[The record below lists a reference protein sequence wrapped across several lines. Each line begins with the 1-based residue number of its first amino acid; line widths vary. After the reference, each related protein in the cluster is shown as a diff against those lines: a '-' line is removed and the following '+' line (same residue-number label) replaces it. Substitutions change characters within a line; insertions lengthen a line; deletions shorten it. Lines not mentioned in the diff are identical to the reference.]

1 MNSQVYR
8 LKIKNGGS
16 TVVKDEI
23 QQEQLALPKK
33 HLAKKKFTKIEKRN
47 GSLQKFDPEKIVAA
61 IEKAG
66 EVTGE
71 FVHNI
76 AEKLAQKVVDI
87 LNKQF
92 DADHLPTVE
101 KIQDVVEHVL
111 MDSVFEETA
120 KYYIVYRKQHE
131 ELRKTRLIDSDELVE
146 KYLGEDTWYVKENSN
161 MTYSLQGLNNFIAAQ
176 ITERYWL
183 NKLYPDEIRDAHKDA
198 DLHIHDLGFLS
209 TYCCGWDL
217 KDLIIRGFGGVSGKI
232 NSKPAKHFKSLLN
245 QIVNFMYT
253 MQGES
258 AGAQALSSFDTL
270 IAPFIR
276 YDNLTYEQVKQAMQE
291 FVFGMNIPT
300 RVGFQ
305 TPFTNITMD
314 LIPPKQLGE
323 ENIVIGGKV
332 QKEKYKDFQTE
343 IDFVNKA
350 FAEVMLEGDA
360 NSRIFSFPIP
370 TYNITKD
377 FNWDDSSLD
386 PVWEMAAKY
395 GIPYFSN
402 FINSDMSPDD
412 ARSMCCRLRL
422 DNRELRKRGG
432 GLFGANPLTGSIGVV
447 TINMPRLGYISKS
460 EKDYFDRLG
469 HLMDLSR
476 DSLEIKRKV
485 LERFMDNGLYPFA
498 RNYLRDI
505 KEHFGSYWENHFST
519 IGLLG
524 MNESIKNFFGEKED
538 ITTEKG
544 HKFALKVMDF
554 MRERIAN
561 YQEETGHI
569 YNLEA
574 TPGEGTTYRFAKRD
588 TEQFSDIQVANTKAM
603 KELGAN
609 PYYTNST
616 QLPVGFTDDVFEAL
630 DLQDSLQTKYTGGTV
645 LHIFL
650 GERIDSIDS
659 VKNLVRKISETYHL
673 PYFTLSPTFSICP
686 KHGYLSGEHKYCP
699 TCDQEIGYKEQLSLN

>member
-1 MNSQVYR
+1 
-8 LKIKNGGS
+8 
-16 TVVKDEI
+16 VVKEDI
-23 QQEQLALPKK
+23 QQEQLNLAKK
-33 HLAKKKFTKIEKRN
+33 DLAKKKFTKIEKRD
-47 GSLQKFDPEKIVAA
+47 GSLAKFDPEKIAGA
-61 IEKAG
+61 MEKAG
-66 EVTGE
+66 TATGE
-71 FVHNI
+71 FGREI
-76 AEKLAQKVVDI
+76 AEKLTQKVVDI

-101 KIQDVVEHVL
+101 KVQDAVEHVL
-111 MDSVFEETA
+111 MDSVFEEAA
-120 KYYIVYRKQHE
+120 KSYIVYRRQHE
-131 ELRKTRLIDSDELVE
+131 ELRQTKLTDSDKLVE
-146 KYLGEDTWYVKENSN
+146 EYLGEDTWYVKENSN
-161 MTYSLQGLNNFIAAQ
+161 MTYSLQGLNNFLAAQ
-176 ITERYWL
+176 ITEKYWL
-183 NKLYPDEIRDAHKDA
+183 NKLYPTEIRDAHKNA
-198 DLHIHDLGFLS
+198 DIHIHDLGFLS

-217 KDLIIRGFGGVSGKI
+217 KDLIVKGFGGVPGKI
-232 NSKPAKHFKSLLN
+232 NSKPAKHFKALLN

-270 IAPFIR
+270 VAPFIR
-276 YDNLTYEQVKQAMQE
+276 YDELNYKQVKQAMQE

-314 LIPPKQLGE
+314 LAASGE
-323 ENIVIGGKV
+323 LSRENVVIGGKIM
-332 QKEKYKDFQTE
+332 KEKYSDFQSE
-343 IDFVNKA
+343 MDMVNQA

-360 NSRIFSFPIP
+360 NGRIFSFPIP

-377 FNWDDSSLD
+377 FDWNDASLD

-447 TINMPRLGYISKS
+447 TINMPRLGYNA
-460 EKDYFDRLG
+460 KDEAAYFDRLG

-476 DSLEIKRKV
+476 DSLEIKRKI
-485 LERFMDNGLYPFA
+485 LERFMDNGLYPYA
-498 RNYLRDI
+498 KHYLAEV
-505 KEHFGSYWENHFST
+505 KERFGTYWENHFST

-524 MNESIKNFFGEKED
+524 MNESIKNFLGEKED

-544 HKFALKVMDF
+544 HAFAVKVMDY
-554 MRERIAN
+554 MRDRITG

-588 TEQFSDIQVANTKAM
+588 TEQYPDIQVANTEAFKGN
-603 KELGAN
+603 GAK

-616 QLPVGFTDDVFEAL
+616 QLPVGHTDDVFEAL
-630 DLQDSLQTKYTGGTV
+630 DLQDGLQTKYTGGTV
-645 LHIFL
+645 MHIFL
-650 GERIDSIDS
+650 GERLDTAEQ
-659 VKNLVRKISETYHL
+659 VKTLVRKVAENYHL
-673 PYFTLSPTFSICP
+673 PYFTLSPTFSVCP
-686 KHGYLSGEHKYCP
+686 KHGYIKGEHEYCP
-699 TCDQEIGYKEQLSLN
+699 VCDQEIGYKEQLKI

>member
-1 MNSQVYR
+1 M
-8 LKIKNGGS
+8 
-16 TVVKDEI
+16 VKEEI
-23 QQEQLALPKK
+23 QQEQLGLAAK
-33 HLAKKKFTKIEKRN
+33 HLAKKKFTKIEKRD
-47 GSLQKFDPEKIVAA
+47 GILQRFDPAKIVLAL
-61 IEKAG
+61 EKAG
-66 EVTGE
+66 EATGE
-71 FVHNI
+71 YGHEI
-76 AEKLAQKVVDI
+76 AGKLASKAVEL
-87 LNKQF
+87 LNRQF

-101 KIQDVVEHVL
+101 KIQDIVEHVL

-120 KYYIVYRKQHE
+120 KAYIVYRRQHE
-131 ELRKTRLIDSDELVE
+131 ELRKTKLMDSDKLVE
-146 KYLGEDTWYVKENSN
+146 EYLGEDTWYVKENSN

-183 NKLYPDEIRDAHKDA
+183 NKLYPGEIRDAHKDA
-198 DLHIHDLGFLS
+198 DFHIHDLGFLS

-217 KDLIIRGFGGVSGKI
+217 KDLIMRGFGGVPGKI
-232 NSKPAKHFKSLLN
+232 NSKPAKHFKALLN

-258 AGAQALSSFDTL
+258 AGAQALSNFDTL

-276 YDNLTYEQVKQAMQE
+276 YDKLTYKQIEQAMQE

-314 LIPPKQLGE
+314 LLPPKQLGE

-332 QKEKYKDFQTE
+332 QKEKYNEFQVE
-343 IDFVNKA
+343 MDLVNKA

-360 NSRIFSFPIP
+360 NGRIFSFPIP

-377 FNWDDSSLD
+377 FNWDDASLD

-447 TINMPRLGYISKS
+447 TINLPRLGYVSKT
-460 EKDYFDRLG
+460 EKEYFDRLG

-498 RNYLRDI
+498 RNYLSDVKKR
-505 KEHFGSYWENHFST
+505 FGCYWENHFST

-524 MNESIKNFFGEKED
+524 MNESIKNFMGVDED
-538 ITTEKG
+538 ITTAKG
-544 HKFALKVMDF
+544 HAFALRVMDY
-554 MRERIAN
+554 MRDRIAG

-588 TEQFSDIQVANTKAM
+588 TEQFPDIQVANTKAM
-603 KELGAN
+603 RELGAK

-616 QLPVGFTDDVFEAL
+616 QLPVGFTEDVFEAL
-630 DLQDSLQTKYTGGTV
+630 DLQDDLQTKYTGGTV

-650 GERIDSIDS
+650 GERLDDVDA
-659 VKNLVRKISETYHL
+659 VKNLVRKVAENYHM

-686 KHGYLSGEHKYCP
+686 KHGYLSGEHEYCP
-699 TCDQEIGYKEQLSLN
+699 VCDEEIGFKEQLTIIGN

>member
-1 MNSQVYR
+1 
-8 LKIKNGGS
+8 
-16 TVVKDEI
+16 VVKDEI
-23 QQEQLALPKK
+23 QQEQLGLSKK
-33 HLAKKKFTKIEKRN
+33 DLTRKKFVKIEKRD
-47 GSLQKFDPEKIVAA
+47 GTLTKFEPERIVTAL
-61 IEKAG
+61 EKAG
-66 EVTGE
+66 EATHE
-71 FVHNI
+71 FGRDI
-76 AEKLAQKVVDI
+76 AEKLTQRIIDI
-87 LNKQF
+87 LNRQF
-92 DADHLPTVE
+92 DADNLPTVE
-101 KIQDVVEHVL
+101 KVQDAVEHVL

-120 KYYIVYRKQHE
+120 KAYIVYRRQHE
-131 ELRKTRLIDSDELVE
+131 ELRKTVLTDSDKLVE
-146 KYLGEDTWYVKENSN
+146 EYLGEDTWYVKENSN

-176 ITERYWL
+176 ITEKYWL
-183 NKLYPDEIRDAHKDA
+183 NKLYPNEIRDAHKNA

-217 KDLIIRGFGGVSGKI
+217 KDLIVRGFGGVPGKI
-232 NSKPAKHFKSLLN
+232 NSKPAKHFKALLN
-245 QIVNFMYT
+245 QTVNFMYT

-270 IAPFIR
+270 IAPFVR
-276 YDNLTYEQVKQAMQE
+276 YDDLNYKQVKQAMQE

-314 LIPPKQLGE
+314 LAASGE
-323 ENIVIGGKV
+323 LAQENVVIGGKV
-332 QKEKYKDFQTE
+332 QKEKYADFQSE
-343 IDFVNKA
+343 MDMVNQA

-360 NSRIFSFPIP
+360 NGRIFSFPIP

-377 FNWDDSSLD
+377 FNWEDKSLD

-422 DNRELRKRGG
+422 DNRELKKRGG

-447 TINMPRLGYISKS
+447 TINMPRLGYNAKT
-460 EKDYFDRLG
+460 EEDYFKQLG
-469 HLMDLSR
+469 HLMDLSKE
-476 DSLEIKRKV
+476 SLEIKRKM

-498 RNYLRDI
+498 RSYLSEVKKR
-505 KEHFGSYWENHFST
+505 FGTYWENHFST

-524 MNESIKNFFGEKED
+524 MNESIKNFFVEQED
-538 ITTEKG
+538 ITTKKG
-544 HKFALKVMDF
+544 HAFAVKTLDF
-554 MRERIAN
+554 MRDRIAG

-588 TEQFSDIQVANTKAM
+588 TEQYPDIQVANTATFKG
-603 KELGAN
+603 EGAK

-630 DLQDSLQTKYTGGTV
+630 DLQDDLQTKYTGGTV
-645 LHIFL
+645 LHVFL
-650 GERIDSIDS
+650 GERLDNSEQ
-659 VKNLVRKISETYHL
+659 VKTLVRKIAENYHL

-686 KHGYLSGEHKYCP
+686 KHGYLNGEHEFCP
-699 TCDQEIGYKEQLSLN
+699 TCDEEIGYKEQLVITT

>member
-1 MNSQVYR
+1 MVQ
-8 LKIKNGGS
+8 
-16 TVVKDEI
+16 KDEI
-23 QQEQLALPKK
+23 QQEQLGLNRK
-33 HLAKKKFTKIEKRN
+33 HLAKKKFTKIEKRD
-47 GSLQKFDPEKIVAA
+47 GGLEKFDPEKIADA
-61 IEKAG
+61 LEKAG
-66 EVTGE
+66 AATGE
-71 FVHNI
+71 FKRDI
-76 AEKLAQKVVDI
+76 AEKLTQKVIDI
-87 LNKQF
+87 LNRQF

-101 KIQDVVEHVL
+101 KVQDVVEHVL

-120 KYYIVYRKQHE
+120 KAYIVYRRQHE
-131 ELRKTRLIDSDELVE
+131 ELRKTKLLDSDTLVE
-146 KYLGEDTWYVKENSN
+146 EYLGEDTWYVKENSN

-183 NKLYPDEIRDAHKDA
+183 NKLYPAEIREAHKNA

-217 KDLIIRGFGGVSGKI
+217 KDLIVRGFGGVPGKI
-232 NSKPAKHFKSLLN
+232 NSRPAKHFKALLN

-270 IAPFIR
+270 VAPFVR
-276 YDNLTYEQVKQAMQE
+276 YDELTYKQVKQAMQE

-314 LIPPKQLGE
+314 LAASGQLAE
-323 ENIVIGGKV
+323 ENVVIGGKV
-332 QKEKYKDFQTE
+332 QKEKYKDFQKE
-343 IDFVNKA
+343 MDMVNQA

-360 NSRIFSFPIP
+360 NGRIFSFPIP
-370 TYNITKD
+370 TYNITRNFDWNDK
-377 FNWDDSSLD
+377 SLD

-447 TINMPRLGYISKS
+447 TINLPRLGYNAKS
-460 EKDYFDRLG
+460 EKEYFEQLG
-469 HLMDLSR
+469 HLMDLSKE
-476 DSLEIKRKV
+476 SLEIKRKV
-485 LERFMDNGLYPFA
+485 LERFMDNGLYPYA
-498 RNYLRDI
+498 KHYLSEVKKR
-505 KEHFGSYWENHFST
+505 FGTYWENHFST

-524 MNESIKNFFGEKED
+524 MNESIKNFLGAKED

-544 HKFALKVMDF
+544 NAFAVKVMDF
-554 MRERIAN
+554 MRDRIAG

-588 TEQFSDIQVANTKAM
+588 TEQYDDIYVANTEVFKGS
-603 KELGAN
+603 GAR

-630 DLQDSLQTKYTGGTV
+630 DLQDGLQTKYTGGTV

-650 GERIDSIDS
+650 GERLDSAEQ
-659 VKNLVRKISETYHL
+659 VKTLVKKVAENYHL
-673 PYFTLSPTFSICP
+673 PYFTLSPTFSVCP
-686 KHGYLSGEHKYCP
+686 KHGYLKGEHEYCP
-699 TCDQEIGYKEQLSLN
+699 ICDEEIGYKEQLNILETSKA

>member
-1 MNSQVYR
+1 M
-8 LKIKNGGS
+8 
-16 TVVKDEI
+16 VKDEI
-23 QQEQLALPKK
+23 QQEQLALSKK
-33 HLAKKKFTKIEKRN
+33 HLAKKKFSKIEKRD
-47 GSLQKFDPEKIVAA
+47 GSLQKFDPEKIAEA
-61 IEKAG
+61 INKAG
-66 EVTGE
+66 EATGE
-71 FVHNI
+71 YGNEI
-76 AEKLAQKVVDI
+76 ANKLTQKVIDI

-92 DADHLPTVE
+92 DANNLPTVE

-111 MDSVFEETA
+111 MDSVFEEAA
-120 KYYIVYRKQHE
+120 KAYIVYRRQHE
-131 ELRKTRLIDSDELVE
+131 ELRKTKLMDSDKLVE
-146 KYLGEDTWYVKENSN
+146 EYLGEDTWYVKENSN

-183 NKLYPDEIRDAHKDA
+183 NKLYPNEIREAHKDA

-217 KDLIIRGFGGVSGKI
+217 KDLIIRGFGGVPGKI
-232 NSKPAKHFKSLLN
+232 NSKPAKHFKALLN

-258 AGAQALSSFDTL
+258 AGAQAISSFDTL

-276 YDNLTYEQVKQAMQE
+276 YDNLTYDQVKQSMQE

-314 LIPPKQLGE
+314 LIPTGDLAK
-323 ENIVIGGKV
+323 ENVVIGGQVK
-332 QKEKYKDFQTE
+332 KEKYGDFQAE
-343 IDFVNKA
+343 MDMVNQA
-350 FAEVMLEGDA
+350 FAEVMLAGDA
-360 NSRIFSFPIP
+360 NGRIFSFPIP

-377 FNWDDSSLD
+377 FDWNDKSLD

-447 TINMPRLGYISKS
+447 TINLPRLGYSSKS
-460 EKDYFDRLG
+460 EKEYFDKLG
-469 HLMDLSR
+469 HLMDLSKE
-476 DSLEIKRKV
+476 SLEIKRKI

-498 RNYLRDI
+498 RNYLSEVKKR
-505 KEHFGSYWENHFST
+505 FGNYWENHFST

-524 MNESIKNFFGEKED
+524 MNESIKNLLGEDED
-538 ITTEKG
+538 ITTKKG
-544 HKFALKVMDF
+544 HEFALKVMNF
-554 MRERIAN
+554 MRDRISG

-588 TEQFSDIQVANTKAM
+588 TEQYPDIIVANQTAFKN
-603 KELGAN
+603 LGAK

-616 QLPVGFTDDVFEAL
+616 QLPVNHTDDVFEAL
-630 DLQDSLQTKYTGGTV
+630 DLQDGLQTKYTGGTV

-650 GERIDSIDS
+650 GERLDNIDA
-659 VKNLVRKISETYHL
+659 VKGLVKKIAENYHL

-686 KHGYLSGEHKYCP
+686 KHGYISGEHEYCP
-699 TCDQEIGYKEQLSLN
+699 LCDAEIGYKEQLVITESKLKGGIV

>member
-1 MNSQVYR
+1 M
-8 LKIKNGGS
+8 
-16 TVVKDEI
+16 VKDDI
-23 QQEQLALPKK
+23 QQEQLGLPKK
-33 HLAKKKFTKIEKRN
+33 HLEKKRFTKIEKRD
-47 GSLQKFDPEKIVAA
+47 GSLARFEPERIARA

-66 EVTGE
+66 EATGE
-71 FVHNI
+71 FGHDI
-76 AEKLAQKVVDI
+76 AVKLTQKVIDI
-87 LNKQF
+87 LNRQF

-101 KIQDVVEHVL
+101 KVQNVVEHIL

-120 KYYIVYRKQHE
+120 KAYIVYRRQHE
-131 ELRKTRLIDSDELVE
+131 ELRKAKLLDSDKLIDE
-146 KYLGEDTWYVKENSN
+146 YLGEDTWYVKENSN
-161 MTYSLQGLNNFIAAQ
+161 MTYSLQGLNNYIAAQ

-183 NKLYPDEIRDAHKDA
+183 NKLYPEAIREAHKNA

-217 KDLIIRGFGGVSGKI
+217 KDLIVRGFGGVPGKI
-232 NSKPAKHFKSLLN
+232 NSKPAKHFKALLN

-258 AGAQALSSFDTL
+258 AGAQALSSFDVL
-270 IAPFIR
+270 VAPFVR
-276 YDNLTYEQVKQAMQE
+276 YDNLTYDQVKQSMQE

-314 LIPPKQLGE
+314 LVPTGQLAE
-323 ENIVIGGKV
+323 ENVVIGGKV

-343 IDFVNKA
+343 MDMVNQA

-360 NSRIFSFPIP
+360 NGRIFSFPIP
-370 TYNITKD
+370 TYNITKNFD
-377 FNWDDSSLD
+377 WSDKNLD

-432 GLFGANPLTGSIGVV
+432 GLFGANPLTGSIGVI
-447 TINMPRLGYISKS
+447 TINMPRLGYNAKN
-460 EKDYFDRLG
+460 EEEYFKQLG
-469 HLMDLSR
+469 LLMDMGKE
-476 DSLEIKRKV
+476 SLEIKRKM
-485 LERFMDNGLYPFA
+485 LERFMDNGLYPYA
-498 RNYLRDI
+498 RNYLSEVKKR
-505 KEHFGSYWENHFST
+505 FGNYWENHFST

-524 MNESIKNFFGEKED
+524 MNESIMNFLGEKED
-538 ITTEKG
+538 ITTEEG
-544 HKFALKVMDF
+544 HKFAVKVLDY
-554 MRERIAN
+554 MRDRISG
-561 YQEETGHI
+561 YQQETGHI

-588 TEQFSDIQVANTKAM
+588 TEQYDDIIVANQKAF
-603 KELGAN
+603 KSDGAK

-616 QLPVGFTDDVFEAL
+616 QLPVGFTDDMFEAL

-645 LHIFL
+645 MHMFL
-650 GERIDSIDS
+650 GERLDDPEQ
-659 VKNLVRKISETYHL
+659 VKTLVRKIAEKYKL
-673 PYFTLSPTFSICP
+673 PYFTLSPTFSVCP
-686 KHGYLSGEHKYCP
+686 KHGYLKGEHEFCP
-699 TCDQEIGYKEQLSLN
+699 VCDEEIGYKEQLNLIKK

>member
-71 FVHNI
+71 FGHNI

-120 KYYIVYRKQHE
+120 KSYIVYRKQHE

>member
-1 MNSQVYR
+1 MAV
-8 LKIKNGGS
+8 
-16 TVVKDEI
+16 TDEI
-23 QQEQLALPKK
+23 QQEQLGLSKK
-33 HLAKKKFTKIEKRN
+33 HLAKKKFTKVEKRD
-47 GSLQKFDPEKIVAA
+47 GTLTKFEPERIVKAL
-61 IEKAG
+61 EKAG
-66 EVTGE
+66 EATHEYGHDV
-71 FVHNI
+71 
-76 AEKLAQKVVDI
+76 AEKMAQKVLDI

-92 DADHLPTVE
+92 DANNLPTVE

-111 MDSVFEETA
+111 MDSVFEEAA
-120 KYYIVYRKQHE
+120 KAYIIYRKQHE
-131 ELRKTRLIDSDELVE
+131 ELRQTKLLDSDKMMED
-146 KYLGEDTWYVKENSN
+146 YLGEDTWYVKENSN

-183 NKLYPDEIRDAHKDA
+183 NKMYPAEIREAHKNA
-198 DLHIHDLGFLS
+198 DLHIHDLGFLA

-217 KDLIIRGFGGVSGKI
+217 KDLMIKGFGGVPGKI
-232 NSKPAKHFKSLLN
+232 NSKPAKHFKALLN

-270 IAPFIR
+270 VAPYVR
-276 YDNLTYEQVKQAMQE
+276 YDKLTYDQVKQAMQE

-314 LIPPKQLGE
+314 LVPTGQQAE
-323 ENIVIGGKV
+323 ENVIIGGKP
-332 QKEKYKDFQTE
+332 QKEKYKDFQVE
-343 IDFVNKA
+343 MDMVNKA

-360 NSRIFSFPIP
+360 SGRIFSFPIP

-377 FNWDDSSLD
+377 FNWDDKNLD
-386 PVWEMAAKY
+386 PIWEMAAKY

-447 TINMPRLGYISKS
+447 TINMPRLGYNAKS
-460 EKDYFDRLG
+460 EKEYFDQLA
-469 HLMDLSR
+469 HLMDLSKE
-476 DSLEIKRKV
+476 SLEIKRKN
-485 LERFMDNGLYPFA
+485 LERYMDMGLYPFA
-498 RNYLRDI
+498 RIYLADVKKR
-505 KEHFGSYWENHFST
+505 FGKYWENHFST

-524 MNESIKNFFGEKED
+524 MNESIKNFLGEKED
-538 ITTEKG
+538 ITTKKG
-544 HKFALKVMDF
+544 HEFAIKVMDY
-554 MRERIAN
+554 MRDRISN

-588 TEQFSDIQVANTKAM
+588 TEQYHDIEVANMPAYKGMEA
-603 KELGAN
+603 K

-616 QLPVGFTDDVFEAL
+616 QLPVGFTEDVFEAL
-630 DLQDSLQTKYTGGTV
+630 DLQDGLQTKYTGGTV
-645 LHIFL
+645 LHIFM
-650 GERIDSIDS
+650 GERLDDIEA
-659 VKNLVRKISETYHL
+659 VKSLVRKVAEGYHL
-673 PYFTLSPTFSICP
+673 PYFTLSPTFSVCP
-686 KHGYLSGEHKYCP
+686 KHGYLKGEHIYCP
-699 TCDQEIGYKEQLSLN
+699 ICDQETGYVEQLSIDKVPTIN

>member
-1 MNSQVYR
+1 
-8 LKIKNGGS
+8 
-16 TVVKDEI
+16 VVKDDI
-23 QQEQLALPKK
+23 QQEQLGLAKK
-33 HLAKKKFTKIEKRN
+33 DLAKKKFTKIEKRD
-47 GSLQKFDPEKIVAA
+47 GSLAKFDPEKIAGA
-61 IEKAG
+61 MEKAG
-66 EVTGE
+66 TATGE
-71 FVHNI
+71 FGREI
-76 AEKLAQKVVDI
+76 AEKLTQRVIDI

-101 KIQDVVEHVL
+101 KVQDAVEHVL
-111 MDSVFEETA
+111 MDSVFEEAA
-120 KYYIVYRKQHE
+120 KSYIVYRRQHE
-131 ELRKTRLIDSDELVE
+131 ELRQTKLTDSDKLVE
-146 KYLGEDTWYVKENSN
+146 EYLGEDTWYVKENSN
-161 MTYSLQGLNNFIAAQ
+161 MTYSLQGLNNFLAAQ
-176 ITERYWL
+176 ITEKYWL
-183 NKLYPDEIRDAHKDA
+183 NKLYPTEIRDAHKNA

-217 KDLIIRGFGGVSGKI
+217 KDLIVKGFGGVPGKI
-232 NSKPAKHFKSLLN
+232 NSKPAKHFKALLN
-245 QIVNFMYT
+245 QAVNFMYT

-270 IAPFIR
+270 VAPFIR
-276 YDNLTYEQVKQAMQE
+276 YDELNYKQVKQAMQE

-314 LIPPKQLGE
+314 LAASGE
-323 ENIVIGGKV
+323 LARENVVIGGKIM
-332 QKEKYKDFQTE
+332 KEKYSDFQPE
-343 IDFVNKA
+343 MDMVNQA

-360 NSRIFSFPIP
+360 NGRIFSFPIP

-377 FNWDDSSLD
+377 FDWNDASLD

-447 TINMPRLGYISKS
+447 TINLPRLGYNA
-460 EKDYFDRLG
+460 KDEAAYFERLG

-485 LERFMDNGLYPFA
+485 LERFMDNGLYPYA
-498 RNYLRDI
+498 KHYLAEVKQR
-505 KEHFGSYWENHFST
+505 FGTYWENHFST

-524 MNESIKNFFGEKED
+524 MNESIKNFLGETED

-544 HKFALKVMDF
+544 HAFAVKVMDY
-554 MRERIAN
+554 MRDRITG

-588 TEQFSDIQVANTKAM
+588 TEQYPDIQVANTEAFKN
-603 KELGAN
+603 GAK

-616 QLPVGFTDDVFEAL
+616 QLPVGHTDDVFEAL
-630 DLQDSLQTKYTGGTV
+630 DLQDGLQTKYTGGTV
-645 LHIFL
+645 MHIFL
-650 GERIDSIDS
+650 GERLDTAEQ
-659 VKNLVRKISETYHL
+659 VKTLVRKVAENYHL
-673 PYFTLSPTFSICP
+673 PYFTLSPTFSVCP
-686 KHGYLSGEHKYCP
+686 KHGYLKGEHEYCP
-699 TCDQEIGYKEQLSLN
+699 VCDEEIGYKEQLKI